1 MHPFPHLYSVTASAS
16 AGGPVTLDSPGL
28 ASLSSA
34 APKEFDGPGNL
45 WSPET
50 LLTAAV
56 TDCFILGFRAIATAA
71 KLPWT
76 SLETSTEGTLE
87 RIDGKTR
94 FTRFVTRATLRL
106 PAGGDAARGKQLLEK
121 AEHVC
126 LIANS
131 LNAERHLEA
140 SVTVA

>member
-1 MHPFPHLYSVTASAS
+1 MHPFPHLYSVTASAGP
-16 AGGPVTLDSPGL
+16 GGPVTLDSPGL

-34 APKEFDGPGNL
+34 APKEFDG
-45 WSPET
+45 
-50 LLTAAV
+50 
-56 TDCFILGFRAIATAA
+56 
-71 KLPWT
+71 
-76 SLETSTEGTLE
+76 

-126 LIANS
+126 LVANS
-131 LNAERHLEA
+131 LNAERHLEV

>member
-1 MHPFPHLYSVTASAS
+1 MHAFPHLYTVSARTDPASL
-16 AGGPVTLDSPGL
+16 VTLNSPGL
-28 ASLSSA
+28 APLSSA
-34 APKEFDGPGNL
+34 APKEFDGPGDQ

-50 LLTAAV
+50 LLTAALN
-56 TDCFILGFRAIATAA
+56 DCFVLGFKAIATAS
-71 KLPWT
+71 KFQWT
-76 SLETSTEGTLE
+76 ALETSTEGTLDRVE
-87 RIDGKTR
+87 GKTR

-106 PAGGDAARGKQLLEK
+106 PAGADAARGRQLLEK

-140 SVTVA
+140 SVTVG

>member
-1 MHPFPHLYSVTASAS
+1 MHAFPHLYSVTASADS
-16 AGGPVTLDSPGL
+16 GSPVTLNSPGL

-34 APKEFDGPGNL
+34 APKEFDGPGDL

-50 LLTAAV
+50 LVTAAV
-56 TDCFILGFRAIATAA
+56 TDCFILGFKAIATAS
-71 KLPWT
+71 KFPWN

-87 RIDGKTR
+87 RIEGKTR
-94 FTRFVTRATLRL
+94 FTKFVTRATLKL
-106 PAGGDAARGKQLLEK
+106 PAGGDAVRGKQLLEK
-121 AEHVC
+121 AEHIC

-140 SVTVA
+140 SVTVG